1 MSSWFST
8 STMKFTNHIKSNSL
22 ETSSQIPRIK
32 WFNDLFLVVRT
43 RQKKHYS
50 ADISIGCALG
60 RAGAVGSHSSPWLVR
75 PIMVG
80 WGWEAKL
87 GRSGSQF
94 ILLSFLIFL
103 RCKFWP
109 TVCKYAHPWRS
120 SLINEED
127 RNWQVLLGGGK
138 CNCCFPQTQSRVGT
152 SPKSPRRKNL
162 WGPRAMSRFGDVA
175 VQAATASGPGPAFSR
190 AAGLQVET
198 LLVVCLILS
207 KHQRLGNIQCLAFR
221 SKSSYVFGIFLA
233 SHAFWLPA
241 WTSIDQ
247 LETMRHV
254 MFEPCPN
261 NPWVAK
267 QQMLGW
273 DRFVYAGYST

>member
-1 MSSWFST
+1 MIQLFAIRMNQLNTSSKPMSSWFST

-109 TVCKYAHPWRS
+109 TVCKYAHP
-120 SLINEED
+120 
-127 RNWQVLLGGGK
+127 
-138 CNCCFPQTQSRVGT
+138 
-152 SPKSPRRKNL
+152 
-162 WGPRAMSRFGDVA
+162 
-175 VQAATASGPGPAFSR
+175 
-190 AAGLQVET
+190 
-198 LLVVCLILS
+198 
-207 KHQRLGNIQCLAFR
+207 
-221 SKSSYVFGIFLA
+221 
-233 SHAFWLPA
+233 
-241 WTSIDQ
+241 
-247 LETMRHV
+247 
-254 MFEPCPN
+254 
-261 NPWVAK
+261 
-267 QQMLGW
+267 
-273 DRFVYAGYST
+273 